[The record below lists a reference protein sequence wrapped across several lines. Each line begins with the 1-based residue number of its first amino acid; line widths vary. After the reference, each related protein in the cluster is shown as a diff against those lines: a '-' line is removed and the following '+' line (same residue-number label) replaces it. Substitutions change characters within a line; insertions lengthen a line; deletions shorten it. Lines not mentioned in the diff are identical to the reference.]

1 MWSSLVLAWYC
12 STGSQ
17 GCSSIVTGKYRINWT
32 FTFERVVIKPEVDP
46 IPNLDLVIL
55 SCI

>member
-46 IPNLDLVIL
+46 IPNLDLVVL